1 MGEQPAAARLSDLP
15 SVRLVNGQTGIGSQV
30 PRLLAI
36 IYLDSLKAEGAR
48 DAYVTV
54 LVVHSGRK

>member
-1 MGEQPAAARLSDLP
+1 MGEQPAAAHLSDFP
-15 SVRLVNGQTGIGSQV
+15 SVRLVNGQTGIGTQV

-36 IYLDSLKAEGAR
+36 IYFDSLKAEGAR

-54 LVVHSGRK
+54 LVVHLGRK